1 MEENTIQAESKY
13 VFNGHRFVEFV
24 DPLKIKKEANEKIGS
39 IPSISE
45 QEGFAKYYEKVVKN
59 NSSNRKQ
66 LNAIFF
72 ENIMYSQLK
81 NVFVDKF
88 DTDANLLNVT
98 TFKARVKQILE
109 SFNNEERIHTDIL
122 SLMNEDGF
130 YLMDMLQVNTIGTNF
145 IAGYDFTS
153 NKDKVETARF
163 LFVQVVPRGTK
174 LGYFIAGIDIN
185 FVDGNC
191 LTMIKNVTGIKEFE
205 ETANNDEDEQTDEY
219 AKSINRLYSIVN
231 KLIIKRLITKEDIDV
246 ISDRQ
251 GMYHL
256 CTELE
261 SKLLESIRGEVSHV
275 TGEIVNDSIKGMLKK
290 LFPEDNLFIRSDAD
304 LLSKKMHSLLIST
317 YIKRKYKAKDL
328 IKKAKELSQVG
339 YPTRIKFV
347 SDKSSRG
354 SAQSGGSKVPVAS
367 TDLFHSLYTEFQGAL
382 SLELW
387 SISWFLDVQNT
398 KLEDC
403 AVSQTTIYAKQ
414 KSFRIVFLQRK
425 PINKEFIN
433 HVVGTLN
440 LYR

>member
-1 MEENTIQAESKY
+1 MEEKTVQVESKY

-24 DPLKIKKEANEKIGS
+24 DPLKIKKEANEQLGS
-39 IPSISE
+39 KPGISE
-45 QEGFAKYYEKVVKN
+45 QQAFAKYYEKVIRN
-59 NSSNRKQ
+59 TSSNRQQ

-81 NVFVDKF
+81 NIFIDKF
-88 DTDANLLNVT
+88 AIDANLLEVS
-98 TFKARVKQILE
+98 TFKKRVKQILE

-122 SLMNEDGF
+122 SLMNENGF

-153 NKDKVETARF
+153 NNDKVQTARF
-163 LFVQVVPRGTK
+163 LFVQVVPKGTK

-185 FVDGNC
+185 FTNGTC

-205 ETANNDEDEQTDEY
+205 ETENSDGDEQTEEY
-219 AKSINRLYSIVN
+219 AKSIYRLYSTVN
-231 KLIIKRLITKEDIDV
+231 KLIIKRLIIKDEIDV
-246 ISDRQ
+246 ISDRE
-251 GMYHL
+251 GMYDL

-261 SKLLESIRGEVSHV
+261 SKLLESIRKEVSH
-275 TGEIVNDSIKGMLKK
+275 TTDEIVNDSIKMMLKK
-290 LFPEDNLFIRSDAD
+290 LFPEDNLYIKSDTD

-317 YIKRKYKAKDL
+317 YIKRKYKNNDL
-328 IKKAKELSQVG
+328 IKKAKALSQVG

-347 SDKSSRG
+347 SNKASRG

-387 SISWFLDVQNT
+387 SISWFLDVKNV
-398 KLEDC
+398 KPEDC

-414 KSFRIVFLQRK
+414 NSFRIVFLQK
-425 PINKEFIN
+425 KSINREFIN

-440 LYR
+440 RYR